1 MPAPNFSEAV
11 KLVRAKLLR
20 QEALKSIGGILGTGA
35 GAGLLLRGGIGVG
48 NILNRNMQPSGH
60 DNPLAPYTVFTSP
73 SSRDEEKSAGLF
85 GAGTLIGAGVGGV
98 SAPGGSRMEG
108 VGRGATQGFGF
119 DLGGLGGA
127 GVLSLAGGLA
137 GPAIAAALNG
147 GNLTPDQLRGA
158 TLTGAGV
165 GGLGGY
171 VGGGLLGRLLAK
183 KMIGKP
189 SWEKEKESPDIRE
202 ILSKYSSDKYTE
214 QEKCA
219 TIGETVSNFLEGN
232 NAQTVMGLPWYLPAA
247 TLAGAAGGVG
257 GYKLMDTLLDRNR
270 KGLLKDELARAKQE
284 YEAALSGSV
293 KSSEENTLAYDLDK
307 LASDMLAQHTDNVKK
322 AGFET
327 GIGDVLGSTTGL
339 YLLGALGTAGYIGN
353 LAYDKARK
361 NSRRRLLEKAR
372 KQVARERVDAPLYAQ
387 LDDQGGI

>member
-1 MPAPNFSEAV
+1 
-11 KLVRAKLLR
+11 
-20 QEALKSIGGILGTGA
+20 
-35 GAGLLLRGGIGVG
+35 
-48 NILNRNMQPSGH
+48 
-60 DNPLAPYTVFTSP
+60 
-73 SSRDEEKSAGLF
+73 
-85 GAGTLIGAGVGGV
+85 
-98 SAPGGSRMEG
+98 
-108 VGRGATQGFGF
+108 
-119 DLGGLGGA
+119 
-127 GVLSLAGGLA
+127 
-137 GPAIAAALNG
+137 
-147 GNLTPDQLRGA
+147 
-158 TLTGAGV
+158 
-165 GGLGGY
+165 
-171 VGGGLLGRLLAK
+171 
-183 KMIGKP
+183 
-189 SWEKEKESPDIRE
+189 
-202 ILSKYSSDKYTE
+202 
-214 QEKCA
+214 
-219 TIGETVSNFLEGN
+219 
-232 NAQTVMGLPWYLPAA
+232 MGLPWYLPAA